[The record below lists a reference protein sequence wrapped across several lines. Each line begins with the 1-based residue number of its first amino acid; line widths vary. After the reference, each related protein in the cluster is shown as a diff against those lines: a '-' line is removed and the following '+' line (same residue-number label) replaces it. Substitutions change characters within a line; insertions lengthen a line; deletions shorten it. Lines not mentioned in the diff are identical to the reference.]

1 MLPITK
7 KRVRLS
13 IDEKLWILNHGKENP
28 KITQSKIP
36 LDFSA
41 EFKNSVPHTVCGI
54 PQFFF
59 REILLTKIVTFSL
72 GQKGFYYFG
81 KCHYLGCH
89 YYEWAQ

>member
-54 PQFFF
+54 PQFFS
-59 REILLTKIVTFSL
+59 RNPPSQNSDILVRAKRVLLFWEMPLFGVSL
-72 GQKGFYYFG
+72 
-81 KCHYLGCH
+81 L
-89 YYEWAQ
+89 